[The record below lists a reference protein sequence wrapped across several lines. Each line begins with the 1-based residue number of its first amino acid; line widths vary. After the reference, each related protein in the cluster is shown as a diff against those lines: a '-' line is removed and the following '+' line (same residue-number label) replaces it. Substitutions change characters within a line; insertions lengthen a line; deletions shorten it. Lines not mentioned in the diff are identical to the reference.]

1 MRKVNKTE
9 TDNKEWNPRDWQGR
23 SRKSV
28 ENNYKIM
35 DITFKVI
42 AVSFILW
49 SIYQVTINII

>member
-1 MRKVNKTE
+1 MNK
-9 TDNKEWNPRDWQGR
+9 KEWNPRDWQGR
-23 SRKSV
+23 SRKNV

-49 SIYQVTINII
+49 SILY

>member
-1 MRKVNKTE
+1 MK
-9 TDNKEWNPRDWQGR
+9 DNWNPRDWQGR

-42 AVSFILW
+42 EVSFILW